1 MADKVIIICMEIYG
15 ELKISSVLNI
25 IERLQ
30 IPNIL
35 EICYLYNLR

>member
-1 MADKVIIICMEIYG
+1 
-15 ELKISSVLNI
+15 LKISCVLNT

-35 EICYLYNLR
+35 EICYLYNLT